1 LGEQHGQRKL
11 AMLLPFV
18 IITDL
23 RKMELAIEL
32 ILFGIL
38 MGLIFAFISLGLAL
52 IFGVMNIV
60 NFAHGEF
67 LMVGMYVGLLTSTY
81 LRLDP
86 FLSLP
91 IAAAMGFLLGIAS
104 YRLLIKDILRG
115 PMVAQLFGTFGLM
128 LFLRY
133 LAMFI
138 FGPDIRTVSSGIL
151 VGKSVSLGWV
161 ALDLSKVVAAGLC
174 LGLFVVVYWIINRT
188 KLGRALRATSLDAEA
203 ARYMG
208 IDTEKMNALAWG
220 IGGATVGI
228 AGGLLAHFYYITP
241 TVGMV
246 FILIA
251 FATVALGGFGSIS
264 GAFVAGLII
273 GLIQVIGGQY
283 LSELKFTFIYL
294 TYFLTV
300 VFRPRGLFGW

>member
-1 LGEQHGQRKL
+1 
-11 AMLLPFV
+11 
-18 IITDL
+18 
-23 RKMELAIEL
+23 MELAVQL
-32 ILFGIL
+32 IVFGTL
-38 MGLIFAFISLGLAL
+38 MGLVFAFISLGLSL

-67 LMVGMYVGLLTSTY
+67 LMVGMYVALLTSTY
-81 LRLDP
+81 LPLDP
-86 FLSLP
+86 LVSLP
-91 IAAAMGFLLGIAS
+91 FAGAVGFLLGVLS
-104 YRLLIKDILRG
+104 YRFLIQYILRG

-133 LAMFI
+133 LVMFI
-138 FGPDIRTVSSGIL
+138 FGPDVRSLSHGLI
-151 VGKSVSLGWV
+151 VGKSVSLGYV
-161 ALDLSKVVAAGLC
+161 TIDVSKIVGAVLC
-174 LGLFVVVYWIINRT
+174 LILFAVVYWMINKTR
-188 KLGRALRATSLDAEA
+188 LGRALRATSLDPEA

-241 TVGMV
+241 TIGMV
-246 FILIA
+246 FIMIA

-264 GAFVAGLII
+264 GAFLAGLII
-273 GLIQVIGGQY
+273 GLIQVVGGQY

-294 TYFLTV
+294 TYFLAV

>member
-1 LGEQHGQRKL
+1 
-11 AMLLPFV
+11 
-18 IITDL
+18 
-23 RKMELAIEL
+23 MELAVQL
-32 ILFGIL
+32 IVFGTL
-38 MGLIFAFISLGLAL
+38 MGLVFAFISLGLSL

-67 LMVGMYVGLLTSTY
+67 LMVGMYVALLTSTY
-81 LRLDP
+81 LPIDP
-86 FLSLP
+86 LVSLP
-91 IAAAMGFLLGIAS
+91 FAGAVGFLLGVLS
-104 YRLLIKDILRG
+104 YRFLIQYILRG

-133 LAMFI
+133 LVMFI
-138 FGPDIRTVSSGIL
+138 FGPDVRSLSHGLI
-151 VGKSVSLGWV
+151 VGKTVSLGYV
-161 ALDLSKVVAAGLC
+161 TIDVSKIVGAVLC
-174 LGLFVVVYWIINRT
+174 LMLFAVVYWMINKTR
-188 KLGRALRATSLDAEA
+188 LGRALRATSLDPEA

-241 TVGMV
+241 TIGMV
-246 FILIA
+246 FIMIA

-264 GAFVAGLII
+264 GAFLAGLII
-273 GLIQVIGGQY
+273 GLIQVVGGQY

-294 TYFLTV
+294 TYFLAV

>member
-1 LGEQHGQRKL
+1 
-11 AMLLPFV
+11 
-18 IITDL
+18 
-23 RKMELAIEL
+23 MELAVQL
-32 ILFGIL
+32 IVFGTL
-38 MGLIFAFISLGLAL
+38 MGLVFAFISLGLSL

-67 LMVGMYVGLLTSTY
+67 LMVGMYVALLTSTY
-81 LRLDP
+81 LSLDP
-86 FLSLP
+86 LFSLP
-91 IAAAMGFLLGIAS
+91 FAAAAGFLLGVLS
-104 YRLLIKDILRG
+104 YRLLIQYILRG

-133 LAMFI
+133 LVMFV
-138 FGPDIRTVSSGIL
+138 FGPDVRSISHGVL
-151 VGKSVSLGWV
+151 VGKTISLGYV
-161 ALDLSKVVAAGLC
+161 TLDLSKVVAAGLC
-174 LGLFVVVYWIINRT
+174 LVLFAFVYWMINRT
-188 KLGRALRATSLDAEA
+188 RLGRALRATSLDAEA

-228 AGGLLAHFYYITP
+228 AGGLMAHFYYITP

-246 FILIA
+246 FVLIA
-251 FATVALGGFGSIS
+251 FATVALGGFGSVS

-273 GLIQVIGGQY
+273 GLIQVVGGQY

>member
-1 LGEQHGQRKL
+1 
-11 AMLLPFV
+11 
-18 IITDL
+18 
-23 RKMELAIEL
+23 MELATQIVVY
-32 ILFGIL
+32 GIL
-38 MGLIFAFISLGLAL
+38 MGFIFALIGLGLSL

-67 LMVGMYVGLLTSTY
+67 LMVGMYVAFLISSY
-81 LRLDP
+81 LPLDP
-86 FLSLP
+86 LVSLP
-91 IAAAMGFLLGIAS
+91 IAGAVGFLLGIIS
-104 YRLLIKDILRG
+104 YRLLITHILRG

-133 LAMFI
+133 LVMFI
-138 FGPDIRTVSSGIL
+138 FGPDVRSISHGIL
-151 VGKSVSLGWV
+151 VGKTLSLGWV
-161 ALDLSKVVAAGLC
+161 RLDASKLVAAGLC
-174 LGLFVVVYWIINRT
+174 LLLFAFVYWIINRT

-208 IDTEKMNALAWG
+208 IDTEKMNGLAWG

-241 TVGMV
+241 TIGMV

-264 GAFVAGLII
+264 GAFVAGIII
-273 GLIQVIGGQY
+273 GLIQVVAGHY
-283 LSELKFTFIYL
+283 LSELKFTFIYIA
-294 TYFLTV
+294 YFLTV
-300 VFRPRGLFGW
+300 IFRPRGLFGW

>member
-1 LGEQHGQRKL
+1 
-11 AMLLPFV
+11 
-18 IITDL
+18 
-23 RKMELAIEL
+23 MELAFQL
-32 ILFGIL
+32 IVFGIL

-67 LMVGMYVGLLTSTY
+67 LMVGMYVALLTSTY

-91 IAAAMGFLLGIAS
+91 IAAAMGFLLGVAS
-104 YRLLIKDILRG
+104 YRFLIKDILRG

-138 FGPDIRTVSSGIL
+138 FGPDVRTVPSGIL

-161 ALDLSKVVAAGLC
+161 TLDVSKVVAAGLC
-174 LGLFVVVYWIINRT
+174 LVLFGVVYWMINRT

-220 IGGATVGI
+220 IGGATAGI